1 MTGLHRLINIDQLN
15 IDWIKMTQLTALEA
29 AARLGVKRQTLY
41 AYVSRGLLHRTLSLD
56 GRTSLFEQS
65 EVDSLRQRNRAKA
78 GEVAAMIVTSITEIT
93 DAGHAYR
100 GQFVADLVSAD
111 TDFEAVVDLVLGST
125 GTWEVDSGIIANA
138 ISVQELL
145 PSQATLLNRLATA
158 VTVTSSSDALR
169 QTLTPSRVAQC
180 ARSVINTMILS
191 LPERSRAV
199 SPSRL
204 ADHLWGRLAPEPG
217 TPEQRRALN
226 GALVLLVDHGMAA
239 STFSARIAASVRSD
253 PYSMVLAGL
262 GPVSG
267 VHHGAASS
275 QVHRLLARSADVGPE
290 VAVAEKLA
298 AGERIPGVG
307 HVIYK
312 GSDARK
318 GSLAGLVRAG
328 WADDERLKTVTTLDQ
343 IIKAELDLSLNIDFA
358 LGSLTWLSGM
368 EPDAGHLFAI
378 ARTAGWLAHGIEE
391 LAEEPIRFRPVAKY
405 VTPAPPGVKQ
415 N

>member
-1 MTGLHRLINIDQLN
+1 
-15 IDWIKMTQLTALEA
+15 MTQLTAIEA

-65 EVDSLRQRNRAKA
+65 EVDSLRHRNRPKA
-78 GEVAAMIVTSITEIT
+78 GEVSAVIVTSITEIT
-93 DAGHAYR
+93 NAGHAYR
-100 GQFVADLVSAD
+100 GRLVTDLVAAD
-111 TDFEAVVDLVLGST
+111 TDFEVVVDLVLGTTAS
-125 GTWEVDSGIIANA
+125 WAVDLDGVAAASA
-138 ISVQELL
+138 VQNLL
-145 PSQATLLNRLATA
+145 PAQATLLNRLAAA
-158 VTVTSSSDALR
+158 VTVAASGDALR
-169 QTLTPSRVAQC
+169 QTLSQVRVAHC
-180 ARSVINTMILS
+180 ARTVINSMIHS
-191 LPERSRAV
+191 LPMQSQAV
-199 SPSRL
+199 APQRL
-204 ADHLWGRLAPEPG
+204 ADHLWSRLAPAPG

-267 VHHGAASS
+267 IHHGAASS
-275 QVHRLLARSADVGPE
+275 QVHRLLARSADIGAAP
-290 VAVAEKLA
+290 AVAEKLA

-328 WADDERLKTVTTLDQ
+328 WAGDDRLEVVAELDQ

-358 LGSLTWLSGM
+358 LGSLTWLAGM
-368 EPDAGHLFAI
+368 APDSGHLFAI

-391 LAEEPIRFRPVAKY
+391 LTEEPIRFRPVAKY
-405 VTPAPPGVKQ
+405 VAPAAVGVKLD
-415 N
+415 